1 MKTKREELIDLQ
13 RQYIQLLKEELDSA
27 VGIAWVHGWRSQN
40 VDKGEQ
46 MRLQISE
53 SEKSIN
59 SNAPTESRNVAT
71 HEDKKEHLKGQQGCH
86 SLKCLHPSQKDC
98 EGCDAYF

>member
-1 MKTKREELIDLQ
+1 MKTLREELIDFTLKLTEECM
-13 RQYIQLLKEELDSA
+13 IAGSWQL
-27 VGIAWVHGWRSQN
+27 N
-40 VDKGEQ
+40 VENFVDEY
-46 MRLQISE
+46 L
-53 SEKSIN
+53 KSIN